1 MPVRLTSAGG
11 REGVESAGGKMRE
24 FNESNRLSALCVLTI
39 VALLIGSHQL
49 LAEPAF
55 VPTTTREAVG
65 VERGS
70 TALIGPVDKTT
81 FFATFDTFGSEE
93 IGPSIMST
101 ATALPGLIVNG
112 DQFDAVAV
120 LGGPV
125 ETGRQ
130 ELLAGGLG
138 YRIKLPGAG
147 PTLFVSGDYADITL
161 GSAESRALDA
171 KGQNWNLTF
180 GARRDWALS
189 PAASVTGELSFT
201 AREWYGEVLGTPT
214 IDEDLRVLRARFSYR
229 SGTPIGVRKRFGVIL
244 HKAISGL
251 GSSGADNPMPSLPG
265 ASAEFFTASFSADAS
280 MPLSEQVVLTAGT
293 VGQWS
298 DAPLPFSQRC
308 GYGTNEFS
316 RAFDRSFVNGDRCFG
331 SRAEIG
337 YNLPAAAMSGGL
349 FAFAQLFAAAD
360 AGWLWDVGNEGE
372 PSSHDGWGSVYA
384 GLRAATSNFIAE
396 ISISKILDEPV
407 GLVDQDSTRV
417 WIRSAAR
424 F

>member
-1 MPVRLTSAGG
+1 MRVPGEKVRAFLKS
-11 REGVESAGGKMRE
+11 R
-24 FNESNRLSALCVLTI
+24 RLSTLCVLTI
-39 VALLIGSHQL
+39 LVLLIGSNQL
-49 LAEPAF
+49 LAEPVF

-101 ATALPGLIVNG
+101 AAALPGLIVNG
-112 DQFDAVAV
+112 DQLDAVAV
-120 LGGPV
+120 LGGPI
-125 ETGRQ
+125 ETGQQ

-147 PTLFVSGDYADITL
+147 PPLFVSGDYADITL

-171 KGQNWNLTF
+171 KGWNWNLTF

-214 IDEDLRVLRARFSYR
+214 IDEDLRVLRARLSYR
-229 SGTPIGVRKRFGVIL
+229 SGTPMGVRKRFGVIL
-244 HKAISGL
+244 HKGISGL
-251 GSSGADNPMPSLPG
+251 GSSGIDNPTPSLTG
-265 ASAEFFTASFSADAS
+265 ASPEFLTASFSAEVAI
-280 MPLSEQVVLTAGT
+280 PLADQAVLSVGSI
-293 VGQWS
+293 GQWADVS
-298 DAPLPFSQRC
+298 LPFSQRC

-331 SRAEIG
+331 GRAEIG

-360 AGWLWDVGNEGE
+360 AGWLWDVGNEAE
-372 PSSHDGWGSVYA
+372 PSSNDSWGSVYA

-396 ISISKILDEPV
+396 ISVSRILDEPV
-407 GLVDQDSTRV
+407 GLVNQDSTRV